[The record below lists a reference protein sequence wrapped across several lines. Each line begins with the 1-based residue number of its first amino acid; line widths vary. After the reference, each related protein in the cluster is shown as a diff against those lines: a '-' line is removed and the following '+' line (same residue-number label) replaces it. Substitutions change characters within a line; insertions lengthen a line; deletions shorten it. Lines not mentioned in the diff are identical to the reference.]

1 MMVAV
6 FASQCINREVQKNEE
21 GNVCKGD
28 YINAYHLLFDFEE
41 AYRGGYVDVVVT
53 LTLLAVLFGRQD
65 SRSGTLHRFFTAI
78 MIIQ

>member
-1 MMVAV
+1 MYQEGG
-6 FASQCINREVQKNEE
+6 SKNEE

-28 YINAYHLLFDFEE
+28 YINADHLLFEE